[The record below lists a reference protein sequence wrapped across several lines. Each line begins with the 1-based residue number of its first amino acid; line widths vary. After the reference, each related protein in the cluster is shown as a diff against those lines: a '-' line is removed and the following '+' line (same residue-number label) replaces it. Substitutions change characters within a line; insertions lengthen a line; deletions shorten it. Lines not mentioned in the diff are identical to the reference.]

1 MRKLYAVHGKFCVGD
16 TEWHYID
23 HMLYYSYQEEVRYN
37 EELCF
42 NEYEWESLVSRI
54 KKDPEVYRP
63 FGIRYDR
70 VFGKEYIAFDAYS
83 ELWDEYRVSK
93 RNFEEIEYRIE
104 YIELEEK
111 TLEWVFKNLA
121 VKDALAYIKDRY
133 DEM

>member
-23 HMLYYSYQEEVRYN
+23 NMLYYSYQEEVRHN

-42 NEYEWESLVSRI
+42 NECKWESLVSRI
-54 KKDPEVYRP
+54 KENPEVYRP

-111 TLEWVFKNLA
+111 TLEWVFKNLT
-121 VKDALAYIKDRY
+121 VKDALSYIKDRY